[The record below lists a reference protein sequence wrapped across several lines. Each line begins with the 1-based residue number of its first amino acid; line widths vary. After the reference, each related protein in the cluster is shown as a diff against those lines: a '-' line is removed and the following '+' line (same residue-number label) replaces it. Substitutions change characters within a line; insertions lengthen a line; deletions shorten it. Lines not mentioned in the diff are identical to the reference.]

1 MKEGVSAGRRAFN
14 VKHRVIRGTQGKP
27 LPLLPSG
34 PGGVCSRLLH
44 GARHL
49 TTSQFSTDLAVSKDD
64 CARARSHEYLESL
77 RGVLSTLIRVHRRP
91 ILAAESSSEKAGI

>member
-1 MKEGVSAGRRAFN
+1 MNLAAGRRFN

-49 TTSQFSTDLAVSKDD
+49 TTSQFSRRRKCEAGHPTG
-64 CARARSHEYLESL
+64 RSC
-77 RGVLSTLIRVHRRP
+77 TTIRK
-91 ILAAESSSEKAGI
+91 IS

>member
-1 MKEGVSAGRRAFN
+1 MNLAAGRRFN

-49 TTSQFSTDLAVSKDD
+49 TTSQFSRRRKCECWA
-64 CARARSHEYLESL
+64 AGRSC
-77 RGVLSTLIRVHRRP
+77 TTIRK
-91 ILAAESSSEKAGI
+91 IS